1 MKRYDSYKDSGIQ
14 WLGEIPSHWEIKR
27 IKYLFN
33 EAEERNISETYQLL
47 SFSKTKG
54 IIYQSELSDKEAPS
68 ENISNYKVLHVGQLL
83 ENRLQA
89 WNGMFAYA
97 DKEGCVSPDYSVFN
111 PVSDRVNVP
120 FFAHLFRT
128 NLYIEQRR
136 SESKG
141 VGEGFNRLYT
151 PQFGSVFAIVPPFE
165 EQCLIVKHIQ
175 EKTAKIDEAIAQ
187 QQRMIDLL
195 NERKQIIIDHAVT
208 RGLNPDISLKPSG
221 IDWVEKIPTNWQIQ
235 PIKFIFN
242 QRNEVNIPVR
252 SKERLSL
259 SIDKGVTLYSEKTT
273 NLDRFKEDFTQYK
286 LAHSGDIVL
295 NSMNMI
301 VGAVGLSPYYGC
313 VSPAYYIIYPSSEN
327 IDANFYSYLLNC
339 RSIRG
344 LYRGLGRGIMSI
356 DRGDGRVNTCR
367 LKVSYTDFGRI
378 EVPVPPISEQKVI
391 AQFIN
396 SSMDKIE
403 ESIIS
408 RQKLISLLQE
418 RKQIIINEVVTG
430 KVKVL

>member
-1 MKRYDSYKDSGIQ
+1 M
-14 WLGEIPSHWEIKR
+14 
-27 IKYLFN
+27 
-33 EAEERNISETYQLL
+33 
-47 SFSKTKG
+47 
-54 IIYQSELSDKEAPS
+54 
-68 ENISNYKVLHVGQLL
+68 
-83 ENRLQA
+83 
-89 WNGMFAYA
+89 
-97 DKEGCVSPDYSVFN
+97 
-111 PVSDRVNVP
+111 
-120 FFAHLFRT
+120 
-128 NLYIEQRR
+128 
-136 SESKG
+136 
-141 VGEGFNRLYT
+141 
-151 PQFGSVFAIVPPFE
+151 
-165 EQCLIVKHIQ
+165 
-175 EKTAKIDEAIAQ
+175 
-187 QQRMIDLL
+187 
-195 NERKQIIIDHAVT
+195 
-208 RGLNPDISLKPSG
+208 
-221 IDWVEKIPTNWQIQ
+221 
-235 PIKFIFN
+235 
-242 QRNEVNIPVR
+242 
-252 SKERLSL
+252 

-418 RKQIIINEVVTG
+418 RKQIIIND
-430 KVKVL
+430 

>member
-1 MKRYDSYKDSGIQ
+1 MKRYDSYKDSGVK
-14 WLGEIPSHWEIKR
+14 WLGEIPSHWLLRKS
-27 IKYLFN
+27 KYLWDEKTEPSIN
-33 EAEERNISETYQLL
+33 GEETLL
-47 SFSKTKG
+47 SVSQYDG
-54 IIYQSELSDKEAPS
+54 ITESTGES
-68 ENISNYKVLHVGQLL
+68 
-83 ENRLQA
+83 
-89 WNGMFAYA
+89 
-97 DKEGCVSPDYSVFN
+97 
-111 PVSDRVNVP
+111 
-120 FFAHLFRT
+120 
-128 NLYIEQRR
+128 R
-136 SESKG
+136 SESLAGYKIVHKDDLVINIMLAWMGGLG
-141 VGEGFNRLYT
+141 VSSKEGIVSPAYCVYRLHDKQNPKYLHYLYKTPLYLAEFARRSSGVIPSRWRMYT
-151 PQFGSVFAIVPPFE
+151 DDFGQVLSMLPPPAEQDAIVKYLDSE
-165 EQCLIVKHIQ
+165 
-175 EKTAKIDEAIAQ
+175 TAKIDEAIAQ

-235 PIKFIFN
+235 PIKFIFS

-391 AQFIN
+391 AQFID